1 MARVNRIVAHYLGP
15 RNLYGHLM
23 PFLWRKRW
31 KPMGNSAAF
40 PNIFTHLPAR
50 RLRWGTGGHP
60 LWCLS
65 GQVGRRSMGDFS
77 WSLESLLPAA
87 TRREVCTCGAMWS
100 WSTAFI
106 ICAWEP
112 WSQVQVVLKRK
123 IDRNEWRLFGCMY
136 VNVQFTSFYI
146 DSVWIESYASNWGD
160 NCRTGLVPP
169 SQVSIWP
176 WRN

>member
-1 MARVNRIVAHYLGP
+1 MAILCHF
-15 RNLYGHLM
+15 YGE
-23 PFLWRKRW
+23 RD
-31 KPMGNSAAF
+31 GNPWGIRQLFPTFSRTSRHVVSDEELAAIPCGAF
-40 PNIFTHLPAR
+40 PAKLA
-50 RLRWGTGGHP
+50 GAE
-60 LWCLS
+60 
-65 GQVGRRSMGDFS
+65 QRSMGDFS

-87 TRREVCTCGAMWS
+87 TRREVCTCGA
-100 WSTAFI
+100 TAFI